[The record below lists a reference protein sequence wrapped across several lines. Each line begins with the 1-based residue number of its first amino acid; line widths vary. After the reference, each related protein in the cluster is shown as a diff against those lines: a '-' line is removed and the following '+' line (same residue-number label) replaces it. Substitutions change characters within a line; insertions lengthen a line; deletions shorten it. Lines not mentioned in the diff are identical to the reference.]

1 MLKRGILNAQLR
13 HLTARIGHRDRI
25 AIVDA
30 GYNVPNGIEV
40 VDLAFLPNIP
50 TILQVLDGILDEM
63 AIEKVILATE
73 IREWSPDLNKEY
85 DKRWPAR
92 VETIYIPHS
101 EFDLEIRNV
110 KGVIRTGQYG
120 LHAPNIIL
128 QAGCTYDR

>member
-13 HLTARIGHRDRI
+13 HMTARIGHRDRF

-30 GYNVPNGIEV
+30 GYNIPSNIET

-63 AIEKVILATE
+63 AIEEVTLAEE
-73 IREWSPDLNKEY
+73 IREWSPELDAAY
-85 DKRWPAR
+85 AQRWPQDVPVR
-92 VETIYIPHS
+92 YIPHVH
-101 EFDLEIRNV
+101 FDQEIQHV

-128 QAGCTYDR
+128 QAGCTYDS